1 MIECYL
7 GLGANQQDP
16 KRVLNQAFDHI
27 SNIPK
32 TAIGKASEIILTEP
46 FGILGQPRFYNQVIQ
61 IFTLQTP
68 LELLRHLLRIE
79 IELGKVR
86 KLSWGPRKID
96 IDLLIYGKT
105 FLKTP
110 ELTIPHP
117 QIWQRD
123 FVKKQLLEYQNPL
136 IEFYYNGQI
145 NIEEYLQHKKP
156 KMLPPALKPYF
167 RKS

>member
-16 KRVLNQAFDHI
+16 KRVLNQASYHI
-27 SNIPK
+27 ANIPK

-46 FGILGQPRFYNQVIQ
+46 FGIPGQPRFYNQVIQ
-61 IFTLQTP
+61 IFTQQTP
-68 LELLRHLLRIE
+68 LKLLHHLLKIE
-79 IELGKVR
+79 MVLGKVR

-110 ELTIPHP
+110 ELTVPHP

-123 FVKKQLLEYQNPL
+123 FVKNQLLEFNNPL
-136 IEFYYNGQI
+136 IEFYYNGEI
-145 NIEEYLQHKKP
+145 HIEEYLQHKKP

-167 RKS
+167 R